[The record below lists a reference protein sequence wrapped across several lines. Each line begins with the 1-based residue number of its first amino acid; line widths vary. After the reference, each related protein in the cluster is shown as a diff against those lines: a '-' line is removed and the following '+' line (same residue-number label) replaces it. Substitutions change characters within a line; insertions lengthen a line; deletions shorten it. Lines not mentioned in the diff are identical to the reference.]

1 MWQHDQL
8 PPSKTRRITSA
19 SSTSNPVPTPPS
31 QRSNVPTCPY
41 CNSRFASGN
50 NLRRHIVEV
59 HKRNDAKTLREA
71 SGSPAVFVDKPKECV
86 ACSMNFKTL
95 AEWIDHKIQHARTV
109 KPSSTFEW
117 GCECCGKMFTRKER
131 LLQHM
136 ITHLNDNFD
145 DVNGLVQNQDEN
157 SNSQNENSRFSETS
171 STGGGGNNGNS
182 DTIVK
187 EFKQEI
193 EDKESEDD
201 KPGLDCQLCHTT
213 FTSSQELKKHI
224 NEHFANGDKSV
235 SHTSAASSS
244 DESGP
249 QEKMA
254 AFAEISQDYK
264 CRICGTVCQDQLEMM
279 TCMSTHQ
286 TPTSLKCG
294 DCQLYFVNE
303 KQVINHQ
310 SLYHSKGYI

>member
-1 MWQHDQL
+1 MWQHDQM
-8 PPSKTRRITSA
+8 PPSKVRRTTPA
-19 SSTSNPVPTPPS
+19 TTTTTTSNNVSVTPT

-86 ACSMNFKTL
+86 ACNMTFKTL

-145 DVNGLVQNQDEN
+145 DVNGLVSVQNQDDN
-157 SNSQNENSRFSETS
+157 SYSQQENSRSSES
-171 STGGGGNNGNS
+171 STAAGDVESGKNVS
-182 DTIVK
+182 K
-187 EFKQEI
+187 EQQPQ
-193 EDKESEDD
+193 KEEFE
-201 KPGLDCQLCHTT
+201 CQLCNIT
-213 FTSSQELKKHI
+213 FDSSNKLKRHI
-224 NEHFANGDKSV
+224 EDHFMNGDAASNKSE
-235 SHTSAASSS
+235 SQASSS
-244 DESGP
+244 DDESEP

-264 CRICGTVCQDQLEMM
+264 CRICGAVCQDQLEMM
-279 TCMSTHQ
+279 TCMGSHQ
-286 TPTSLKCG
+286 TPTNLKCSE
-294 DCQLYFVNE
+294 CQLYFSSD
-303 KQVINHQ
+303 KQVLSHQ
-310 SLYHSKGYI
+310 TLYHSKSYI

>member
-1 MWQHDQL
+1 MWQHDQQ
-8 PPSKTRRITSA
+8 PPSKVRRTTSA
-19 SSTSNPVPTPPS
+19 TSTPNNTASAAAAPSSQ
-31 QRSNVPTCPY
+31 QRANVPTCPY

-86 ACSMNFKTL
+86 ACSMTFKTL

-145 DVNGLVQNQDEN
+145 DVNGLVRNQDEN
-157 SNSQNENSRFSETS
+157 SNSQLENSMCSES
-171 STGGGGNNGNS
+171 SVGDGVGKRMK
-182 DTIVK
+182 K
-187 EFKQEI
+187 EEQIDEKDSLKVDFE
-193 EDKESEDD
+193 
-201 KPGLDCQLCHTT
+201 CQLCHAT
-213 FTSSQELKKHI
+213 FDSGNKLKQHI
-224 NEHFANGDKSV
+224 TDHFMNGDASNKSE
-235 SHTSAASSS
+235 SHASAASSS
-244 DESGP
+244 DESEP
-249 QEKMA
+249 NEKMA

-279 TCMSTHQ
+279 TCMSSHQ
-286 TPTSLKCG
+286 TQTSLKCSE
-294 DCQLYFVNE
+294 CQLYFSSD

-310 SLYHSKGYI
+310 TLYHAKNYI